1 MIKSFRLQLTA
12 WYLLFFTLLFMLF
25 SIFLYQVLARALHK
39 RMDET
44 LCSEVNTAAG
54 LLGDEMAE
62 LRGDAHGAA
71 AEAMSEMKIR
81 GVLVAV
87 FQDGKLLASTAPFK
101 NS

>member
-44 LCSEVNTAAG
+44 LSSELNTAVG
-54 LLGDEMAE
+54 MLGDEMAE
-62 LRGDAHGAA
+62 LKGDTHRAAQEARRNGTKYAKMTVERHGSH
-71 AEAMSEMKIR
+71 E
-81 GVLVAV
+81 LVR
-87 FQDGKLLASTAPFK
+87 
-101 NS
+101 